1 MPFRQRELEQLR
13 ASAADAAALMRALG
27 HDGRLLVLCI
37 LVAQGECSA
46 GELAQQVGLSP
57 SALSQHLAKMRD
69 DGLVD
74 SRREAQSVYYR
85 IAEPRVARVVALLK
99 DIFCP

>member
-1 MPFRQRELEQLR
+1 MPFKQRDLEKLR

-27 HDGRLLVLCI
+27 HDGRLLVLCT

-46 GELAQQVGLSP
+46 GELSQQVGLSP
-57 SALSQHLAKMRD
+57 SALSQHLAKLRD

-85 IAEPRVARVVALLK
+85 IAEPRVARVVSLLK
-99 DIFCP
+99 DLYCP

>member
-1 MPFRQRELEQLR
+1 MPFKQRELEQLR

-27 HDGRLLVLCI
+27 HDGRLLVLCT
-37 LVAQGECSA
+37 LVAKRECSA

-57 SALSQHLAKMRD
+57 SALSQHLAKLRD

-74 SRREAQSVYYR
+74 SRREAQSVLYR
-85 IAEPRVARVVALLK
+85 IIEPRVARVVALLK
-99 DIFCP
+99 DLYCS

>member
-1 MPFRQRELEQLR
+1 MPFKQRELEQLR

-27 HDGRLLVLCI
+27 HDGRLRVLCT

-69 DGLVD
+69 EGLID
-74 SRREAQSVYYR
+74 SRREAQSVYYH
-85 IAEPRVARVVALLK
+85 ITEPRVARVVALLK
-99 DIFCP
+99 DLYCP

>member
-1 MPFRQRELEQLR
+1 MSLKQRELEQLR

-27 HDGRLLVLCI
+27 HDGRLLVLCT

-57 SALSQHLAKMRD
+57 SALSQHLARMRE

-85 IAEPRVARVVALLK
+85 IAEPRVARIVALLK
-99 DIFCP
+99 DLYCP

>member
-1 MPFRQRELEQLR
+1 MPFKQRELEQLR
-13 ASAADAAALMRALG
+13 VSAADAAALMRALG
-27 HDGRLLVLCI
+27 HDGRLLVLCT

-57 SALSQHLAKMRD
+57 SALSQHLAKMRE

-99 DIFCP
+99 DLFCP

>member
-1 MPFRQRELEQLR
+1 MSLKQRELDQLR
-13 ASAADAAALMRALG
+13 ASATEAAALMRALG
-27 HDGRLLVLCI
+27 HDGRLLVLCS

-69 DGLVD
+69 DGLIE

-85 IAEPRVARVVALLK
+85 IVEPRVARIVALLK
-99 DIFCP
+99 DLYCP